1 MPALELKKVVVR
13 PCLFPLLRRVLAK
26 NAEYTRQTP
35 GVQRALQNHASQKKL
50 QFERVAAK
58 KREAGLETRFAY
70 THRAYAGHCPKQ
82 DLTVSAYPSSGVL
95 T

>member
-35 GVQRALQNHASQKKL
+35 GVQRSLQNHVLQKKL
-50 QFERVAAK
+50 QFERAAAK
-58 KREAGLETRFAY
+58 KREAGLESCFAY
-70 THRAYAGHCPKQ
+70 THRAYVGNCPKQ
-82 DLTVSAYPSSGVL
+82 GLNQFL
-95 T
+95 